1 MTKET
6 CSLYFKNWYV
16 YDVFVNLA
24 FLILTIAFLQ
34 VNVSP
39 VFNSILIVL
48 YGSIFIASLHNA
60 YISIKHR
67 IMPDVS
73 TALFTRTF
81 KTVIKLIELTVYLK
95 VAYYMYKVDG
105 ALFFLSMAV
114 LVFAMIRILL
124 TVAYIGMKLRDEG
137 HLYRENIMT
146 PVELKNYLT
155 SNRLIIEDF
164 VSDFDNDPKNIID
177 GDLTFSKITDPAPIS
192 YHKFKPEI
200 FILDYMN
207 NQYNVLLMN
216 DYIERN
222 NKSFKDLTINEL
234 ENFKI

>member
-6 CSLYFKNWYV
+6 RSLYFKNWYV
-16 YDVFVNLA
+16 YDVFINLA
-24 FLILTIAFLQ
+24 FLILAIAFLQ

-48 YGSIFIASLHNA
+48 YGTIFIASLHNA

-67 IMPDVS
+67 IMPDVYS
-73 TALFTRTF
+73 ALFTRTF

-105 ALFFLSMAV
+105 VLFFISMV
-114 LVFAMIRILL
+114 ILVFSMIRILL
-124 TVAYIGMKLRDEG
+124 TLAYIGMKLRDEG
-137 HLYRENIMT
+137 HLYIESLRI

-155 SNRLIIEDF
+155 LNRLIIEDF
-164 VSDFDNDPKNIID
+164 VSDFDNDPRNIID
-177 GDLTFSKITDPAPIS
+177 GDLKFSKITDPAPVS

-200 FILDYMN
+200 FILDYRN

-216 DYIERN
+216 EYIERN
-222 NKSFKDLTINEL
+222 NKSFKDLTINEFQNL
-234 ENFKI
+234 K

>member
-1 MTKET
+1 M
-6 CSLYFKNWYV
+6 
-16 YDVFVNLA
+16 YDVFINLA
-24 FLILTIAFLQ
+24 FLILAIAFLQ

-48 YGSIFIASLHNA
+48 YGTIFIASLHNA

-67 IMPDVS
+67 IMPDVYS
-73 TALFTRTF
+73 ALFTRTF
-81 KTVIKLIELTVYLK
+81 KTVIKLIELTIYLK

-105 ALFFLSMAV
+105 VLFFLSMVV

-124 TVAYIGMKLRDEG
+124 TLAYIGMKLRDEG
-137 HLYRENIMT
+137 HLYIETIRI

-155 SNRLIIEDF
+155 RNRLIIEDF
-164 VSDFDNDPKNIID
+164 VSDFDNDPRNIID
-177 GDLTFSKITDPAPIS
+177 GDLTFSKITDPSPVS

-200 FILDYMN
+200 FILDYRN
-207 NQYNVLLMN
+207 NKYNVSLMN

-222 NKSFKDLTINEL
+222 NKSFKELTINEL

>member
-6 CSLYFKNWYV
+6 RSLYFKNWYV
-16 YDVFVNLA
+16 YDVLINLTFFA
-24 FLILTIAFLQ
+24 ITIAFLRI
-34 VNVSP
+34 NVP
-39 VFNSILIVL
+39 HVFTSILIVL
-48 YGSIFIASLHNA
+48 YGTIFIASLHNA

-67 IMPDVS
+67 IMPDVY

-95 VAYYMYKVDG
+95 VAYYMYKVEG
-105 ALFFLSMAV
+105 VLFFLSMVV

-124 TVAYIGMKLRDEG
+124 TLAYISMKLRDEG
-137 HLYRENIMT
+137 HLYRENIRT

-155 SNRLIIEDF
+155 CNRLIIEDF

-177 GDLTFSKITDPAPIS
+177 GDLTFHKITDPAPVS

-200 FILDYMN
+200 FILDYRN
-207 NQYNVLLMN
+207 NQYNVSLMN